1 MAAGRTALDAMN
13 RRRFLRLSAAAAAPA
28 LIRSSWAGQIAD
40 PGDRVV
46 IVGAGLA
53 GLRAAE
59 LVRKTG
65 RQVVVLEARAQA
77 GGRVLTIRSPFDDGL
92 FAEAGPVRIP
102 AAHRT
107 VLRLARERGLTLVP
121 FEPSAGSTIHTIGGM
136 SVRSDELDRATV
148 PLDLRPDERRVSP
161 SSLLERYAGDL
172 PADMADPAPSPGSF
186 SRWQP
191 YDRQTWPDW
200 LRSRGAS
207 AGAVRLMTLGGDS
220 SDLSA
225 LYVLRQ
231 FALLRKSTQFFKI
244 RGGMD
249 LLPRAIASSLGDAV
263 RCNAEV
269 VRVDHAS
276 RRLQVDYLENGSLRR
291 IEASHLILAIPF
303 STLRHIEMRPP
314 FSREKAGVIED
325 LPYFPA
331 TRFLLQSRSRFWRES
346 GLSGAARTDRP
357 AEIWDSSYDLPGTR
371 GILGVT
377 VGGAIGRAVL
387 DMSPDDCVTFGK
399 EIAAEAFPKL
409 RVNFEKGVACRWAL
423 ERWSRGAFAV
433 FRPGQMVSMMPEIPR
448 PEGRVHFAGEHTSAW
463 MGWMEGALESGER
476 AAREVLN
483 EGPG

>member
-1 MAAGRTALDAMN
+1 MN

-59 LVRKTG
+59 LVRKAG
-65 RQVVVLEARAQA
+65 RQVVVLEARARA

-107 VLRLARERGLTLVP
+107 VLQLARERGLTLVP
-121 FEPSAGSTIHTIGGM
+121 FEPSSGSAIHAIGGM

-148 PLDLRPDERRVSP
+148 ALDLRPDERRVSP

-172 PADMADPAPSPGSF
+172 PADMADPAPGAGSF

-269 VRVDHAS
+269 VRVERAS

-331 TRFLLQSRSRFWRES
+331 TRFLLQSRIRFWRES
-346 GLSGAARTDRP
+346 GLSGAARTDRQ
-357 AEIWDSSYDLPGTR
+357 AEIWDSS
-371 GILGVT
+371 
-377 VGGAIGRAVL
+377 
-387 DMSPDDCVTFGK
+387 
-399 EIAAEAFPKL
+399 
-409 RVNFEKGVACRWAL
+409 
-423 ERWSRGAFAV
+423 
-433 FRPGQMVSMMPEIPR
+433 
-448 PEGRVHFAGEHTSAW
+448 
-463 MGWMEGALESGER
+463 
-476 AAREVLN
+476 
-483 EGPG
+483 